1 MRIKERAFFK
11 IKYTD
16 YLKVIKVNNPFKEEV
31 LKLVESQAKGKS
43 IKKLGNAAIVIGTQG
58 TRILKYKQGRSAKIT
73 HGLCTAGFEDEDNWT
88 VELYESLYRGL
99 LKYYKNQKKEYS
111 SNPIFA
117 IILERVAY
125 ITAKLKRADVYP
137 TAFEAESFANIYNG
151 YMRQLLN
158 ALEQLMKYT
167 EVKTTKREIDSK
179 EKIIHKHEGMSID
192 ELEDRARELLEKRPG
207 RITVDLGRVNKA

>member
-31 LKLVESQAKGKS
+31 LKLVESQAAEKS
-43 IKKLGNAAIVIGTQG
+43 IKQLDNATIVVGTQG
-58 TRILKYKQGRSAKIT
+58 TRLLKYKQGRSAKIT
-73 HGLCTAGFEDEDNWT
+73 HGLCRAGFEDEDNWV

-99 LKYYKNQKKEYS
+99 LKHYKKNL

-117 IILERVAY
+117 IILERIAY
-125 ITAKLKRADVYP
+125 ITAKLKYADLYP
-137 TAFEAESFANIYNG
+137 RIFDSESFANIYNS

-167 EVKTTKREIDSK
+167 EVKTTRKKIDSK
-179 EKIIHKHEGMSID
+179 EEVTHKYKGMSVD
-192 ELEDRARELLEKRPG
+192 ELEDRAREIYERRPR
-207 RITVDLGRVNKA
+207 RITDDLGRVNKA